1 MKTFKDLRSEN
12 MYLAIVIGLG
22 SFSDGF
28 ALLLQSGALL
38 SLVPYF
44 RLNSLFTGLVVSAPF
59 IGSVLGAII
68 FGWLADKI
76 GRRAIVLNVLLF
88 FVLSSIMS
96 SISVNIQM
104 LLLSRFLVGIGI
116 GGDIPASGS
125 LIAER
130 SEPSERGAFLSTQTL
145 LWAVGAAIAT
155 VVSLPLLSLGK
166 EAWRVLFGLAAIPP
180 VFTLLLRR
188 RIKESFRWVKNKT
201 TGNAS
206 NRLTRRAVYLTAILS
221 IGLFVWTMILA
232 VFASYLPSLLTR
244 IYGLP
249 PYESLIIGSI
259 QWVMYILGCVVAFK
273 LVDVIGRKRL
283 IVIGTLVA
291 MVSAVL
297 VYLSG
302 RNIISVITAGVLAIW
317 GAGGTAY
324 TGISIY
330 SFEIP
335 PTLYRGLLSGAVF
348 GSGRL
353 GGYSGTLIFPT
364 LIGVIGIVKAFGLM
378 GLVMLLVTVAFGTF
392 NQKTERIDLEMI
404 ESSLTKA

>member
-1 MKTFKDLRSEN
+1 M
-12 MYLAIVIGLG
+12 
-22 SFSDGF
+22 
-28 ALLLQSGALL
+28 
-38 SLVPYF
+38 
-44 RLNSLFTGLVVSAPF
+44 
-59 IGSVLGAII
+59 
-68 FGWLADKI
+68 
-76 GRRAIVLNVLLF
+76 
-88 FVLSSIMS
+88 
-96 SISVNIQM
+96 
-104 LLLSRFLVGIGI
+104 
-116 GGDIPASGS
+116 
-125 LIAER
+125 
-130 SEPSERGAFLSTQTL
+130 
-145 LWAVGAAIAT
+145 
-155 VVSLPLLSLGK
+155 
-166 EAWRVLFGLAAIPP
+166 LFGLAAIPP

-201 TGNAS
+201 KGNAS
-206 NRLTRRAVYLTAILS
+206 NRLTRRTVYLTAILS

-244 IYGLP
+244 IYGLS

-259 QWVMYILGCVVAFK
+259 QWVMYILGCAVAFK

-283 IVIGTLVA
+283 IVIGTLVT

-317 GAGGTAY
+317 GAGGSAY

-348 GSGRL
+348 GSRRL
-353 GGYSGTLIFPT
+353 GEYSGTLIFST

-392 NQKTERIDLEMI
+392 NQKAERIDLEMI